1 MHTLIINKN
10 IMILGRRAL
19 CRRQM
24 SLKCDQYDQKLLR
37 PEFLGGDCAT
47 TYRSKQCSGQG
58 GYTVPTSSR

>member
-1 MHTLIINKN
+1 
-10 IMILGRRAL
+10 MILGRRAL